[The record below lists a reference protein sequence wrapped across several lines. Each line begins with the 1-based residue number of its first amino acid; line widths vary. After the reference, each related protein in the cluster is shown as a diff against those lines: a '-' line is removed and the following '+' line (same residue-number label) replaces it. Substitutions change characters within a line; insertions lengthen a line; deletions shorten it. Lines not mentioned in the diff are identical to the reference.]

1 LGGYVWGANFG
12 WISLSNAV
20 AHVQSSPAIAPPPG
34 LVAWWPANNNAVDVI
49 GGNNGTLE
57 NTVTYVPGEVQQAF
71 NFNSDSAMVLL
82 ANTPALQLQNFT
94 IEAWIQRNSLN
105 GVTLN
110 GGSAG
115 NALMFGYGA
124 SGYSFGM
131 SPNGNPIL
139 TWVDHNDVVCSMGVT
154 DTNWH
159 HVAVTTTNG
168 SVIFYIDGMAYPVA
182 GNYNPGYTFATAP
195 AIGARADNLN
205 QANTGSFLGSIDEL
219 SVYNVALTPAQI
231 LTIYDA
237 GAAGKYLT
245 LPSSYDLVAGFS
257 TNNNP
262 NGVWSYGW
270 ATSGGSPFQ
279 LMASPAVTFLP
290 GDSGWTNGEPFPNTC
305 YIDRNFSGSPIQDGT
320 VSLDPDTLHMQ
331 PLTQASIARFTAPVS
346 GAYQVAGLFRLQDTG
361 TQPHNLSIRLNAA
374 ACAYFVY
381 TSGGAFG
388 EQYPFSFPCALSA
401 GQTIDFI
408 VSYVDTDGNL
418 ETGLKATVTPLTNTV
433 YSAVAD
439 FSTTANP
446 NGVWSYVY
454 WPNNNLGANAQ
465 LLFTN
470 VYPVTAQ
477 SNIFAWWDNGN
488 TASRNSVIIADDDTG
503 NSVPETGYPNVIYY
517 PDTLFEG
524 PQALPVATRF
534 TAPATG
540 SYVMQGFFRVQDS
553 SLAASGNS
561 ALVEVITNANAGS
574 PEFSAN
580 TQSAPLATQYP
591 FTFTNLLT
599 QGETVDFATVGA
611 NGHVNNLSTGVNVYI
626 IPLFAVL
633 PVPPVPPLLQ
643 SIQLSGGNLTFTFQ
657 SVNAQSYTVQTTT
670 NLSAPNWV
678 NLGTVT
684 GTGAPLPVSVPVN
697 NTIPEQFYRLNVP

>member
-1 LGGYVWGANFG
+1 
-12 WISLSNAV
+12 
-20 AHVQSSPAIAPPPG
+20 
-34 LVAWWPANNNAVDVI
+34 
-49 GGNNGTLE
+49 
-57 NTVTYVPGEVQQAF
+57 
-71 NFNSDSAMVLL
+71 
-82 ANTPALQLQNFT
+82 
-94 IEAWIQRNSLN
+94 
-105 GVTLN
+105 
-110 GGSAG
+110 
-115 NALMFGYGA
+115 
-124 SGYSFGM
+124 
-131 SPNGNPIL
+131 
-139 TWVDHNDVVCSMGVT
+139 
-154 DTNWH
+154 
-159 HVAVTTTNG
+159 
-168 SVIFYIDGMAYPVA
+168 
-182 GNYNPGYTFATAP
+182 
-195 AIGARADNLN
+195 
-205 QANTGSFLGSIDEL
+205 
-219 SVYNVALTPAQI
+219 
-231 LTIYDA
+231 
-237 GAAGKYLT
+237 
-245 LPSSYDLVAGFS
+245 
-257 TNNNP
+257 
-262 NGVWSYGW
+262 
-270 ATSGGSPFQ
+270 
-279 LMASPAVTFLP
+279 
-290 GDSGWTNGEPFPNTC
+290 
-305 YIDRNFSGSPIQDGT
+305 
-320 VSLDPDTLHMQ
+320 
-331 PLTQASIARFTAPVS
+331 
-346 GAYQVAGLFRLQDTG
+346 
-361 TQPHNLSIRLNAA
+361 
-374 ACAYFVY
+374 
-381 TSGGAFG
+381 
-388 EQYPFSFPCALSA
+388 
-401 GQTIDFI
+401 
-408 VSYVDTDGNL
+408 
-418 ETGLKATVTPLTNTV
+418 LTNTV

-470 VYPVTAQ
+470 TYPVTAQ

>member
-1 LGGYVWGANFG
+1 VTFQNKGIRRPRHAAGGLLAVACLAF
-12 WISLSNAV
+12 SCSARASSFNAV
-20 AHVQSSPAIAPPPG
+20 TDFS
-34 LVAWWPANNNAVDVI
+34 
-49 GGNNGTLE
+49 
-57 NTVTYVPGEVQQAF
+57 
-71 NFNSDSAMVLL
+71 L
-82 ANTPALQLQNFT
+82 A
-94 IEAWIQRNSLN
+94 S
-105 GVTLN
+105 
-110 GGSAG
+110 
-115 NALMFGYGA
+115 
-124 SGYSFGM
+124 
-131 SPNGNPIL
+131 
-139 TWVDHNDVVCSMGVT
+139 
-154 DTNWH
+154 
-159 HVAVTTTNG
+159 
-168 SVIFYIDGMAYPVA
+168 
-182 GNYNPGYTFATAP
+182 
-195 AIGARADNLN
+195 
-205 QANTGSFLGSIDEL
+205 
-219 SVYNVALTPAQI
+219 
-231 LTIYDA
+231 
-237 GAAGKYLT
+237 
-245 LPSSYDLVAGFS
+245 
-257 TNNNP
+257 NP

-290 GDSGWTNGEPFPNTC
+290 GDSGWTNGEPFPDTC

-331 PLTQASIARFTAPVS
+331 PLSQASIVRFTAPAS

-361 TQPHNLSIRLNAA
+361 TQPHNLGIRLNAA

-454 WPNNNLGANAQ
+454 WPNNNLSGNAQ

-540 SYVMQGFFRVQDS
+540 SYVIQGFFRVQDS

-561 ALVEVITNANAGS
+561 AQLEVITNANAGS

-611 NGHVNNLSTGVNVYI
+611 DGHVNNLSTGVSVYI

-633 PVPPVPPLLQ
+633 PGPSVPPLLQ
-643 SIQLSGGNLTFTFQ
+643 AIQLSGGNLTFTFQ
-657 SVNAQSYTVQTTT
+657 SVNSQSYTLQTAT
-670 NLSAPNWV
+670 NLSNPAWIN
-678 NLGTVT
+678 VT
-684 GTGAPLPVSVPVN
+684 NVAGTGALLPLAVPVKPN
-697 NTIPEQFYRLNVP
+697 VPDEFYRLSVP